1 MIEIYYMEED
11 KRIAQAVKKFLAQAG
26 YHVCVFPTID
36 EIKEALNRMRP
47 ALVLVDW
54 HMPNGNSSLLCQ
66 WLRENWCG
74 LPVLFI
80 AARSPVH
87 SLITEPEDYVV
98 KPFELDAL
106 LVRIRTLLQKRGG
119 ASKQHF
125 TCDVISLDRTRMQ
138 VCCGTEEVHLSP
150 SEYRLLLHLMQ
161 NKGRTVTRETLLSAI
176 WNTNETY
183 VSNNT
188 LSVTVKRL
196 RAKLH
201 QPACL
206 KTVHSVGYRMED
218 SEKIV

>member
-1 MIEIYYMEED
+1 MVIPPYGHYTIYCQNS
-11 KRIAQAVKKFLAQAG
+11 KFIFAQF
-26 YHVCVFPTID
+26 
-36 EIKEALNRMRP
+36 
-47 ALVLVDW
+47 
-54 HMPNGNSSLLCQ
+54 
-66 WLRENWCG
+66 
-74 LPVLFI
+74 
-80 AARSPVH
+80 
-87 SLITEPEDYVV
+87 
-98 KPFELDAL
+98 
-106 LVRIRTLLQKRGG
+106 
-119 ASKQHF
+119 
-125 TCDVISLDRTRMQ
+125 
-138 VCCGTEEVHLSP
+138 LSP

-161 NKGRTVTRETLLSAI
+161 NKGRTVTREPLLSAI

>member
-1 MIEIYYMEED
+1 MIDIYYVEED
-11 KRIAQAVKKFLAQAG
+11 KRIAQAVKKFLTQAG

-36 EIKEALNRMRP
+36 QIKEALKRMRP

-54 HMPNGNSSLLCQ
+54 NMPDGTGILLCQ
-66 WLRENWCG
+66 WIRQNGYG

-80 AARSPVH
+80 AARSPIH
-87 SLITEPEDYVV
+87 SLISEPEDYVV
-98 KPFELDAL
+98 KPFELDVL
-106 LVRIRTLLQKRGG
+106 LVRIRALLRKRCG
-119 ASKQHF
+119 AVKQQLS
-125 TCDVISLDRTRMQ
+125 CDVIKLDRSRMQ
-138 VCCGTEEVHLSP
+138 VCCGAEEVHLSP

-176 WNTNETY
+176 WDTNGTD

-201 QPACL
+201 QPECL

>member
-54 HMPNGNSSLLCQ
+54 HMPNGNGSLLCQ

-106 LVRIRTLLQKRGG
+106 LVRIRTLLQKRTFSVFLAIFHVLKCLFLIFRDFQFSRHIPGPTVCI
-119 ASKQHF
+119 SHF
-125 TCDVISLDRTRMQ
+125 SRFSVISSFFKSSSGCFSFSMIFSFL
-138 VCCGTEEVHLSP
+138 
-150 SEYRLLLHLMQ
+150 
-161 NKGRTVTRETLLSAI
+161 AI
-176 WNTNETY
+176 FHVLQWTFVNF
-183 VSNNT
+183 
-188 LSVTVKRL
+188 
-196 RAKLH
+196 
-201 QPACL
+201 PPF
-206 KTVHSVGYRMED
+206 
-218 SEKIV
+218 

>member
-1 MIEIYYMEED
+1 M
-11 KRIAQAVKKFLAQAG
+11 
-26 YHVCVFPTID
+26 
-36 EIKEALNRMRP
+36 
-47 ALVLVDW
+47 
-54 HMPNGNSSLLCQ
+54 
-66 WLRENWCG
+66 
-74 LPVLFI
+74 
-80 AARSPVH
+80 
-87 SLITEPEDYVV
+87 
-98 KPFELDAL
+98 
-106 LVRIRTLLQKRGG
+106 
-119 ASKQHF
+119 
-125 TCDVISLDRTRMQ
+125 ISLDRTRMQ